1 MFRKMKQNKLL
12 PTQEKFDT
20 LIGATTEIYGRLV
33 LLDSVRIDG
42 KVIGNI
48 ETAKDKK
55 VTVAI
60 GRSGEVSG
68 DITAHR
74 VMVAGKIEG
83 NIYATERAEFHKDSE
98 VRGDITYGT
107 IGVEHGAKLLGLVI
121 QAQQKSLIEKR
132 SGFFLEL
139 ALDHTTALDGNALE
153 THLAI
158 YHSATT
164 DR

>member
-1 MFRKMKQNKLL
+1 MFRKMKQSKLL

-48 ETAKDKK
+48 ETVKEKK

-74 VMVAGKIEG
+74 VMVAGKVEG
-83 NIYATERAEFHKDSE
+83 NIYANERAEFHNESE
-98 VRGDITYGT
+98 GRGDITYGT
-107 IGVEHGAKLLGLVI
+107 SGVEPGAKLLGLVI
-121 QAQQKSLIEKR
+121 QAQNNTSSTDAQTVIKMAQEKK
-132 SGFFLEL
+132 
-139 ALDHTTALDGNALE
+139 
-153 THLAI
+153 
-158 YHSATT
+158 
-164 DR
+164 

>member
-42 KVIGNI
+42 KVVGNI

-68 DITAHR
+68 DVTAHR

-121 QAQQKSLIEKR
+121 QTQMHKQSSNWLKRRNKTISPKNSDKKAAFSGGFLILDLT
-132 SGFFLEL
+132 SG
-139 ALDHTTALDGNALE
+139 
-153 THLAI
+153 
-158 YHSATT
+158 
-164 DR
+164 

>member
-42 KVIGNI
+42 KVVG
-48 ETAKDKK
+48 
-55 VTVAI
+55 
-60 GRSGEVSG
+60 
-68 DITAHR
+68 TAHR

-121 QAQQKSLIEKR
+121 QTQNNA
-132 SGFFLEL
+132 
-139 ALDHTTALDGNALE
+139 TTATDAQAVIK
-153 THLAI
+153 LAQEKK
-158 YHSATT
+158 
-164 DR
+164 

>member
-1 MFRKMKQNKLL
+1 
-12 PTQEKFDT
+12 
-20 LIGATTEIYGRLV
+20 V

-48 ETAKDKK
+48 ETAKEKK

-74 VMVAGKIEG
+74 VMVAGKVEG
-83 NIYATERAEFHKDSE
+83 NIYANERAEFHKDSE

-121 QAQQKSLIEKR
+121 QAQNNTSSTDAQTVIKMAQEKK
-132 SGFFLEL
+132 
-139 ALDHTTALDGNALE
+139 
-153 THLAI
+153 
-158 YHSATT
+158 
-164 DR
+164 

>member
-20 LIGATTEIYGRLV
+20 LIGATTEIYTEHDTLS
-33 LLDSVRIDG
+33 LHDALPIY
-42 KVIGNI
+42 
-48 ETAKDKK
+48 
-55 VTVAI
+55 
-60 GRSGEVSG
+60 
-68 DITAHR
+68 ITAHR

-121 QAQQKSLIEKR
+121 QAQNNVS
-132 SGFFLEL
+132 S
-139 ALDHTTALDGNALE
+139 
-153 THLAI
+153 
-158 YHSATT
+158 TT
-164 DR
+164 DAQAVIKMAQEKK

>member
-1 MFRKMKQNKLL
+1 MFRKMKQNKLI

-74 VMVAGKIEG
+74 VMVAGKIDG

-121 QAQQKSLIEKR
+121 QAQNN
-132 SGFFLEL
+132 
-139 ALDHTTALDGNALE
+139 TPT
-153 THLAI
+153 
-158 YHSATT
+158 TT
-164 DR
+164 DAQTVIKMAQEKK

>member
-1 MFRKMKQNKLL
+1 MFEKLKQSKLT

-20 LIGATTEIYGRLV
+20 LIGDTTEIYGRLV

-48 ETAKDKK
+48 ESAQDKR

-60 GRSGEVSG
+60 GRSGQVCG

-74 VMVAGKIEG
+74 VMVAGKVEG
-83 NIYATERAEFHKDSE
+83 NICATERVEFYKDSE
-98 VRGDITYGT
+98 ARGDITYGS

-121 QAQQKSLIEKR
+121 QASQEHPAATSAEAQ
-132 SGFFLEL
+132 
-139 ALDHTTALDGNALE
+139 TAIKKAQE
-153 THLAI
+153 
-158 YHSATT
+158 S
-164 DR
+164 